1 LVQIVSTIQ
10 SSRTAETV
18 VNRKGAVSAGIP
30 VAYFQR
36 SRSLPTLNVSP
47 GFFGLQSPHPK
58 IPFPATEFR
67 DGTDQP
73 ALGKSRRKASFVQLP
88 ELVRIQSEGFELSG
102 PFRGRVAESLDTNA
116 ARQTTFDCCF
126 DEVRCEER
134 QRDSHID
141 LSHAAFL
148 ACGDLLTGVRAFE
161 QALSSF
167 RSALVHSRRL
177 PFFLVTLAFFK
188 FIVP

>member
-1 LVQIVSTIQ
+1 VANSNWSSASSSAESSDWIPQINLGRLKSDRLDVKVEHKVGQ
-10 SSRTAETV
+10 FLQLDLGRQFH
-18 VNRKGAVSAGIP
+18 R
-30 VAYFQR
+30 
-36 SRSLPTLNVSP
+36 LVSP
-47 GFFGLQSPHPK
+47 S
-58 IPFPATEFR
+58 PATEFR